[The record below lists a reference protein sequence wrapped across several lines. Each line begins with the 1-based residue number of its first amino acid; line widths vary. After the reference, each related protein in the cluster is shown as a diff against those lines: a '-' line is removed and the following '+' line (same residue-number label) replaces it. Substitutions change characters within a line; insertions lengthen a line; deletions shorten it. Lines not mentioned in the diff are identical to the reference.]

1 MDAIEMGEFKDYNVI
16 FGNNGCGKTSLTRAF
31 ELLISK
37 DKCIEK
43 YRTIST
49 AESPSIEFECK
60 DGSYKIEPNSNIGA
74 PSFKVEI
81 YNSGFLHNN
90 APFNSEFGLKKLDDG
105 IIILEGSVLGEETKE
120 INQLK
125 NCKEKV
131 EKRKKEIKDENS
143 TETLSAKQESEI
155 KKYDEEIEKIRK
167 KVTSKTIQII
177 LDEIKINNICEVSK
191 NKFKVQEDALTNLE
205 KDFDELDEAMKKFD
219 DLKEMELPKDYQ
231 TIKDKLESLFS
242 FDIDKEAGQVS
253 EEIKEHMSKVG
264 REFIEKGIEL
274 QKKMPDNACPFCTQ
288 EITNNII
295 QVYTSYFNK
304 RIEQFNQDSLE
315 VSGTLKKI
323 LEQWNI
329 KEILQ
334 SFERFEP
341 FMKKDFSTNKESLKN
356 ALEQIKVLLEKL
368 QKEVGKKEGAKNE
381 KEFQG
386 IDKKLL
392 ENYEKFQ
399 KCVDE
404 TGNILK
410 QKKEQKKKLDKLKT
424 ELKEARIKK
433 AKHDSYDWQKS
444 KEEAE
449 RKLSVLNC
457 RHERLNR
464 LLEKINKKLKGLYD
478 QKRPDIETI
487 NNYLKA
493 LNLPK
498 YSLDKDYRIVLNSD
512 ALENSEAKII
522 LSDGEK
528 TTLAFAYFLA
538 RLKLFYKKEDL
549 KNLVVVID
557 DPISSLDEQ
566 RIYNTTCLV
575 AKINQELARE
585 KLSNEENK
593 AQVFVLTHN
602 HTFMARLINMIGK
615 HARYLQLERHQGQ
628 LKIVCKDK
636 ANGYFDT
643 FYLLLFKEVY
653 EFAKRETVQDDFNE
667 AINYGNKIRILL
679 ESFLKINFI
688 DSFLGEDK
696 TFKEDNIKKLIET
709 ADNQVRLS
717 FSNLPFSENEHSIE
731 DKDALTKK
739 FLSIIKG
746 LHLESHGSV
755 MDFFSPYKISLE
767 DVQEFAKIAINAMKI
782 LNPYQTHSY
791 VESVDKKLKTRNNM
805 RIVFMGTPGFAEV
818 ILRALVGNKDIEVVG
833 LFTQMDKPFGRKK
846 ELKAPE
852 TKIYI
857 LENHL
862 NIPIF
867 QPQSLKEPEVQILKA
882 LKPDFIVVVAYGK
895 ILSKEVLSIAPCIN
909 VHASL
914 LPKYRGASPIHEM
927 ILNDDKIYGI
937 STMLMDTG
945 LDSGDILESASF
957 LREDYLDLETLRS
970 KLVHMG
976 ATLLLSTLKNFS
988 SITRKPQDH
997 AQASFC
1003 KKITKADGLVG
1014 FKDAKSLFLKS
1025 LAFKSWPEIFLENSL
1040 KLLGVE
1046 LVENEKS
1053 HKEGE
1058 ILEIDEKGV
1067 LVGCLKGSVRIA
1079 RLQAVGKK
1087 PLKAKDYLNGKRLK
1101 AGGILT

>member
-1 MDAIEMGEFKDYNVI
+1 MAINIKKIKSFKAFCGLDAIEMGEFKDYNVI

-37 DKCIEK
+37 DKHIEK

-60 DGSYKIEPNSNIGA
+60 DRSYKIEPNSNIGA

-81 YNSGFLHNN
+81 YNSDFLHNN

-105 IIILEGSVLGEETKE
+105 TIILEGSVLGEETKE

-131 EKRKKEIKDENS
+131 EKRKKKIKDENS
-143 TETLSAKQESEI
+143 AETLSAKQESEI
-155 KKYDEEIEKIRK
+155 KKYDKEIEKIRK
-167 KVTSKTIQII
+167 EMTSKTIQIT

-253 EEIKEHMSKVG
+253 EEIKEHISKVG

-341 FMKKDFSTNKESLKN
+341 FMKKDSSTNKESLKN

-368 QKEVGKKEGAKNE
+368 QKEVDKKWGVKNKE
-381 KEFQG
+381 KFSR
-386 IDKKLL
+386 DNKKLL

-404 TGNILK
+404 TRNILK
-410 QKKEQKKKLDKLKT
+410 QKKEQKEKLEKLKT

-512 ALENSEAKII
+512 ALEHSEAKII

-528 TTLAFAYFLA
+528 TTIAFAYFLA
-538 RLKLFYKKEDL
+538 RLKLFYKKENL
-549 KNLVVVID
+549 KKLVVVID

-585 KLSNEENK
+585 KLSNEKEK

-602 HTFMARLINMIGK
+602 HTFMARLINMVGK
-615 HARYLQLERHQGQ
+615 HARYFQLERHQGQ
-628 LKIVCKDK
+628 LKIVCKDEVK
-636 ANGYFDT
+636 GYFDT

-653 EFAKRETVQDDFNE
+653 AFAKKEKAQDDFNE
-667 AINYGNKIRILL
+667 AINYGNKVRILL

-696 TFKEDNIKKLIET
+696 TFKKEKIEKLIET
-709 ADNQVRLS
+709 ADGEVELN
-717 FSNLPFSENEHSIE
+717 FSKLPFSENEHSIE
-731 DKDALTKK
+731 DKDALTEK

-767 DVQEFAKIAINAMKI
+767 DVQRFAKIAINAMKI
-782 LNPYQTHSY
+782 LNPYQTQSY
-791 VESVDKKLKTRNNM
+791 MESVDKKTK
-805 RIVFMGTPGFAEV
+805 
-818 ILRALVGNKDIEVVG
+818 NKE
-833 LFTQMDKPFGRKK
+833 
-846 ELKAPE
+846 
-852 TKIYI
+852 
-857 LENHL
+857 
-862 NIPIF
+862 
-867 QPQSLKEPEVQILKA
+867 
-882 LKPDFIVVVAYGK
+882 
-895 ILSKEVLSIAPCIN
+895 
-909 VHASL
+909 
-914 LPKYRGASPIHEM
+914 
-927 ILNDDKIYGI
+927 
-937 STMLMDTG
+937 
-945 LDSGDILESASF
+945 
-957 LREDYLDLETLRS
+957 
-970 KLVHMG
+970 
-976 ATLLLSTLKNFS
+976 
-988 SITRKPQDH
+988 
-997 AQASFC
+997 
-1003 KKITKADGLVG
+1003 
-1014 FKDAKSLFLKS
+1014 
-1025 LAFKSWPEIFLENSL
+1025 
-1040 KLLGVE
+1040 
-1046 LVENEKS
+1046 
-1053 HKEGE
+1053 
-1058 ILEIDEKGV
+1058 
-1067 LVGCLKGSVRIA
+1067 
-1079 RLQAVGKK
+1079 
-1087 PLKAKDYLNGKRLK
+1087 
-1101 AGGILT
+1101 

>member
-1 MDAIEMGEFKDYNVI
+1 MAINIKKIKSFKAFCGLDAIEMDEFEHYNII

-37 DKCIEK
+37 NKHIEK

-60 DGSYKIEPNSNIGA
+60 DESYTIEPNSNINIGV

-81 YNSGFLHNN
+81 YNSDFLHNN
-90 APFNSEFGLKKLDDG
+90 APFNSEFGLKELDDG
-105 IIILEGSVLGEETKE
+105 VIILEGSVLGEETKE

-125 NCKEKV
+125 DFMGKV
-131 EKRKKEIKDENS
+131 EKEKKKIKDENS
-143 TETLSAKQESEI
+143 TETLIAKQESEI
-155 KKYDEEIEKIRK
+155 KKCDEEIEKIRK
-167 KVTSKTIQII
+167 KVTSRTIQIT
-177 LDEIKINNICEVSK
+177 LDEIKINNFCEVSK
-191 NKFKVQEDALTNLE
+191 NHFKYQEDALTNLE
-205 KDFDELDEAMKKFD
+205 KDFDELDEAMKEFD
-219 DLKEMELPKDYQ
+219 DLKEMKLPKDYQ

-253 EEIKEHMSKVG
+253 KEIKEHISKVG

-295 QVYTSYFNK
+295 QAYTSYFNK
-304 RIEQFNQDSLE
+304 SIEQFNQKSLKMSE
-315 VSGTLKKI
+315 TLKKI

-356 ALEQIKVLLEKL
+356 ALDQIKALLEKL

-381 KEFQG
+381 KEFQET
-386 IDKKLL
+386 DKKLS

-404 TGNILK
+404 TRNILK
-410 QKKEQKKKLDKLKT
+410 QKKEQKERLEKLKT

-444 KEEAE
+444 KEEVE

-575 AKINQELARE
+575 AKINQELVGEALKE
-585 KLSNEENK
+585 NEDK

-602 HTFMARLINMIGK
+602 HTFMARLINMVGK
-615 HARYLQLERHQGQ
+615 HACYFQLERHQGQ

-636 ANGYFDT
+636 VKGYFDT

-653 EFAKRETVQDDFNE
+653 VFAKKEKVQDDFNE
-667 AINYGNKIRILL
+667 AINYGNKVRILL

-696 TFKEDNIKKLIET
+696 TFKKEKIEKLIET
-709 ADNQVRLS
+709 ADGEVELN
-717 FSNLPFSENEHSIE
+717 FSKLPFSENEYSIE
-731 DKDALTKK
+731 DKDALTEK

-746 LHLESHGSV
+746 LHLESHGSI
-755 MDFFSPYKISLE
+755 MDFFSPYKISLK
-767 DVQEFAKIAINAMKI
+767 DVQRFARIAINAMKI
-782 LNPYQTHSY
+782 LNPYQTQSY
-791 VESVDKKLKTRNNM
+791 MGSVDK
-805 RIVFMGTPGFAEV
+805 
-818 ILRALVGNKDIEVVG
+818 NKE
-833 LFTQMDKPFGRKK
+833 
-846 ELKAPE
+846 
-852 TKIYI
+852 
-857 LENHL
+857 
-862 NIPIF
+862 
-867 QPQSLKEPEVQILKA
+867 
-882 LKPDFIVVVAYGK
+882 
-895 ILSKEVLSIAPCIN
+895 
-909 VHASL
+909 
-914 LPKYRGASPIHEM
+914 
-927 ILNDDKIYGI
+927 
-937 STMLMDTG
+937 
-945 LDSGDILESASF
+945 
-957 LREDYLDLETLRS
+957 
-970 KLVHMG
+970 
-976 ATLLLSTLKNFS
+976 
-988 SITRKPQDH
+988 
-997 AQASFC
+997 
-1003 KKITKADGLVG
+1003 
-1014 FKDAKSLFLKS
+1014 
-1025 LAFKSWPEIFLENSL
+1025 
-1040 KLLGVE
+1040 
-1046 LVENEKS
+1046 
-1053 HKEGE
+1053 
-1058 ILEIDEKGV
+1058 
-1067 LVGCLKGSVRIA
+1067 
-1079 RLQAVGKK
+1079 
-1087 PLKAKDYLNGKRLK
+1087 
-1101 AGGILT
+1101 

>member
-1 MDAIEMGEFKDYNVI
+1 MAINIKKIKSFKAFCGLDAIEMGEFKDYNVI

-81 YNSGFLHNN
+81 YNSDFLHNN

-131 EKRKKEIKDENS
+131 EKRKKKIKNENS
-143 TETLSAKQESEI
+143 AETLSAKQESEI
-155 KKYDEEIEKIRK
+155 KKYDKEIEKIRK
-167 KVTSKTIQII
+167 EMTSKTIQIT

-253 EEIKEHMSKVG
+253 EEIKEHMSKVE

-315 VSGTLKKI
+315 VSGILKKI

-341 FMKKDFSTNKESLKN
+341 FMKKDSSTNKESLKN

-368 QKEVGKKEGAKNE
+368 QKEVDKKWGVKNKE
-381 KEFQG
+381 KFQET
-386 IDKKLL
+386 DKKLL

-404 TGNILK
+404 TRNILK
-410 QKKEQKKKLDKLKT
+410 QKKEQKEKLEKLKT

-444 KEEAE
+444 KEEAK
-449 RKLSVLNC
+449 RKLSILN
-457 RHERLNR
+457 RGHKRLNR
-464 LLEKINKKLKGLYD
+464 LLEKIDKKLKELYD

-549 KNLVVVID
+549 KKLVVVID

-585 KLSNEENK
+585 KLSNNEDK

-602 HTFMARLINMIGK
+602 HTFIARLINMVGK
-615 HARYLQLERHQGQ
+615 HARYFQLERHQGQ
-628 LKIVCKDK
+628 LKIVCKDEVK
-636 ANGYFDT
+636 GYFDT

-653 EFAKRETVQDDFNE
+653 AFAKKEKVQDDFNE
-667 AINYGNKIRILL
+667 AINYGNKVRILL

-688 DSFLGEDK
+688 NSFLGEDK

-709 ADNQVRLS
+709 VDNQVRLS
-717 FSNLPFSENEHSIE
+717 FSNLPFSENEHSIIE

-767 DVQEFAKIAINAMKI
+767 DVQRFAKIAINAMKI
-782 LNPYQTHSY
+782 LNPYQTQSY
-791 VESVDKKLKTRNNM
+791 MESVDKKTK
-805 RIVFMGTPGFAEV
+805 
-818 ILRALVGNKDIEVVG
+818 NKE
-833 LFTQMDKPFGRKK
+833 
-846 ELKAPE
+846 
-852 TKIYI
+852 
-857 LENHL
+857 
-862 NIPIF
+862 
-867 QPQSLKEPEVQILKA
+867 
-882 LKPDFIVVVAYGK
+882 
-895 ILSKEVLSIAPCIN
+895 
-909 VHASL
+909 
-914 LPKYRGASPIHEM
+914 
-927 ILNDDKIYGI
+927 
-937 STMLMDTG
+937 
-945 LDSGDILESASF
+945 
-957 LREDYLDLETLRS
+957 
-970 KLVHMG
+970 
-976 ATLLLSTLKNFS
+976 
-988 SITRKPQDH
+988 
-997 AQASFC
+997 
-1003 KKITKADGLVG
+1003 
-1014 FKDAKSLFLKS
+1014 
-1025 LAFKSWPEIFLENSL
+1025 
-1040 KLLGVE
+1040 
-1046 LVENEKS
+1046 
-1053 HKEGE
+1053 
-1058 ILEIDEKGV
+1058 
-1067 LVGCLKGSVRIA
+1067 
-1079 RLQAVGKK
+1079 
-1087 PLKAKDYLNGKRLK
+1087 
-1101 AGGILT
+1101 

>member
-1 MDAIEMGEFKDYNVI
+1 MAINIKKIKSFKAFCGLDAIEMGEFKDYNVI

-31 ELLISK
+31 ELLIPK
-37 DKCIEK
+37 NKHIEK

-49 AESPSIEFECK
+49 AESPSIEFKCK

-81 YNSGFLHNN
+81 YNSDFLHNN

-143 TETLSAKQESEI
+143 AETLSAKQESAI
-155 KKYDEEIEKIRK
+155 KKYDKEIEKIRK
-167 KVTSKTIQII
+167 EMTSKTIQIT

-334 SFERFEP
+334 SFERFES
-341 FMKKDFSTNKESLKN
+341 FMKKDSSTNKESLKN

-381 KEFQG
+381 KEFQKT
-386 IDKKLL
+386 DKKLL

-404 TGNILK
+404 TRNILK
-410 QKKEQKKKLDKLKT
+410 QKKEQKEKLEKLKT

-444 KEEAE
+444 KEEAK

-457 RHERLNR
+457 RHERLKH
-464 LLEKINKKLKGLYD
+464 LLEKIDKKLKGLYD

-512 ALENSEAKII
+512 ALENSEDKII

-538 RLKLFYKKEDL
+538 RLKLFYKKKDL

-585 KLSNEENK
+585 KLSNEKEK

-615 HARYLQLERHQGQ
+615 HARYFQLERYQGQ
-628 LKIVCKDK
+628 LKIVCKDEVI
-636 ANGYFDT
+636 GYFDT

-653 EFAKRETVQDDFNE
+653 AFAKRETVQDDFNE
-667 AINYGNKIRILL
+667 AINYGNKVRILL

-696 TFKEDNIKKLIET
+696 TFKKDKIKKLIET
-709 ADNQVRLS
+709 ADGEVELD
-717 FSNLPFSENEHSIE
+717 FSKLPFSENALSIE
-731 DKDALTKK
+731 DKDALTEK

-746 LHLESHGSV
+746 LYLDSHGSV
-755 MDFFSPYKISLE
+755 MDFFSPYKISLK
-767 DVQEFAKIAINAMKI
+767 DVQRFARIAINAMKI

-791 VESVDKKLKTRNNM
+791 M
-805 RIVFMGTPGFAEV
+805 
-818 ILRALVGNKDIEVVG
+818 EVVG
-833 LFTQMDKPFGRKK
+833 
-846 ELKAPE
+846 
-852 TKIYI
+852 
-857 LENHL
+857 
-862 NIPIF
+862 
-867 QPQSLKEPEVQILKA
+867 
-882 LKPDFIVVVAYGK
+882 
-895 ILSKEVLSIAPCIN
+895 
-909 VHASL
+909 
-914 LPKYRGASPIHEM
+914 
-927 ILNDDKIYGI
+927 
-937 STMLMDTG
+937 
-945 LDSGDILESASF
+945 
-957 LREDYLDLETLRS
+957 
-970 KLVHMG
+970 
-976 ATLLLSTLKNFS
+976 
-988 SITRKPQDH
+988 
-997 AQASFC
+997 
-1003 KKITKADGLVG
+1003 
-1014 FKDAKSLFLKS
+1014 
-1025 LAFKSWPEIFLENSL
+1025 
-1040 KLLGVE
+1040 
-1046 LVENEKS
+1046 
-1053 HKEGE
+1053 
-1058 ILEIDEKGV
+1058 
-1067 LVGCLKGSVRIA
+1067 
-1079 RLQAVGKK
+1079 
-1087 PLKAKDYLNGKRLK
+1087 
-1101 AGGILT
+1101 

>member
-1 MDAIEMGEFKDYNVI
+1 MAINIKKIKSFKAFCGLDAIEMGEFKNYNVI

-37 DKCIEK
+37 NKHIEK

-60 DGSYKIEPNSNIGA
+60 DGSYTIEPNSNIGV

-81 YNSGFLHNN
+81 YNSDFLHNN

-131 EKRKKEIKDENS
+131 EKRKKKIKDENS
-143 TETLSAKQESEI
+143 AETLSAKQESAI

-167 KVTSKTIQII
+167 EMTSKTIQIT

-341 FMKKDFSTNKESLKN
+341 FMKKDSSTNKESLKN
-356 ALEQIKVLLEKL
+356 ALEQIKVLLEEL
-368 QKEVGKKEGAKNE
+368 QKEVDKKWGVKNKE
-381 KEFQG
+381 EFQKT
-386 IDKKLL
+386 DKKLS

-404 TGNILK
+404 TRNILK
-410 QKKEQKKKLDKLKT
+410 QKKEQKEKLEKLKT

-457 RHERLNR
+457 RHERLKR
-464 LLEKINKKLKGLYD
+464 LLEKIDKKLKELYD

-498 YSLDKDYRIVLNSD
+498 YSLDKDYRVVLNSD

-575 AKINQELARE
+575 AKINQELVGEALKE
-585 KLSNEENK
+585 NEDK

-602 HTFMARLINMIGK
+602 HTFMARLINMVGK
-615 HARYLQLERHQGQ
+615 QHARYFQLERHQGQ

-636 ANGYFDT
+636 VNGYFDT

-653 EFAKRETVQDDFNE
+653 AFAKKEKVQDDFNE
-667 AINYGNKIRILL
+667 AINYGNKVRVLL
-679 ESFLKINFI
+679 EGFLKINFI
-688 DSFLGEDK
+688 NSFLGANSVFDEDK
-696 TFKEDNIKKLIET
+696 IKKLIET

-717 FSNLPFSENEHSIE
+717 FSNLPFKNRHSIE
-731 DKDALTKK
+731 DKDALTEK

-755 MDFFSPYKISLE
+755 ADVFNPYKISLK
-767 DVQEFAKIAINAMKI
+767 DVQRFARIAINAMKI

-791 VESVDKKLKTRNNM
+791 M
-805 RIVFMGTPGFAEV
+805 
-818 ILRALVGNKDIEVVG
+818 EVV
-833 LFTQMDKPFGRKK
+833 D
-846 ELKAPE
+846 
-852 TKIYI
+852 
-857 LENHL
+857 
-862 NIPIF
+862 
-867 QPQSLKEPEVQILKA
+867 
-882 LKPDFIVVVAYGK
+882 
-895 ILSKEVLSIAPCIN
+895 
-909 VHASL
+909 
-914 LPKYRGASPIHEM
+914 
-927 ILNDDKIYGI
+927 
-937 STMLMDTG
+937 
-945 LDSGDILESASF
+945 
-957 LREDYLDLETLRS
+957 
-970 KLVHMG
+970 
-976 ATLLLSTLKNFS
+976 
-988 SITRKPQDH
+988 
-997 AQASFC
+997 
-1003 KKITKADGLVG
+1003 
-1014 FKDAKSLFLKS
+1014 
-1025 LAFKSWPEIFLENSL
+1025 
-1040 KLLGVE
+1040 
-1046 LVENEKS
+1046 
-1053 HKEGE
+1053 
-1058 ILEIDEKGV
+1058 
-1067 LVGCLKGSVRIA
+1067 
-1079 RLQAVGKK
+1079 
-1087 PLKAKDYLNGKRLK
+1087 
-1101 AGGILT
+1101 

>member
-1 MDAIEMGEFKDYNVI
+1 MAINIKKIKSFKAFCGLDAIEMSEFKDYNVI

-31 ELLISK
+31 ELLIPK
-37 DKCIEK
+37 NKYIEK

-60 DGSYKIEPNSNIGA
+60 DESYKIEPNSNVKE

-81 YNSGFLHNN
+81 YNSDFLHNN

-105 IIILEGSVLGEETKE
+105 VIILESSVLGEETKE

-125 NCKEKV
+125 NCREKV
-131 EKRKKEIKDENS
+131 EKRQEKIKDENS
-143 TETLSAKQESEI
+143 TETLSAKQESAI
-155 KKYDEEIEKIRK
+155 KKCDEEIEKIRK
-167 KVTSKTIQII
+167 EVTSKTIQIT

-191 NKFKVQEDALTNLE
+191 DKFKVQEDALTNLK
-205 KDFDELDEAMKKFD
+205 KDFDELNEAMKEFD

-242 FDIDKEAGQVS
+242 FDIDKEVGQVS
-253 EEIKEHMSKVG
+253 EEIKEHISKVG

-274 QKKMPDNACPFCTQ
+274 QKEMPDNACPFCTQ

-295 QVYTSYFNK
+295 QAYTSYFNK

-341 FMKKDFSTNKESLKN
+341 FMKKDSSTNKESLEN
-356 ALEQIKVLLEKL
+356 ALDQIKVLLEKL
-368 QKEVGKKEGAKNE
+368 QKEVDKKEGVKNKE
-381 KEFQG
+381 KFQET
-386 IDKKLL
+386 DKKLS
-392 ENYEKFQ
+392 ENYKKLQ
-399 KCVDE
+399 KCVNE
-404 TGNILK
+404 TRNILN
-410 QKKEQKKKLDKLKT
+410 QKKEQKKKLEKLKT

-433 AKHDSYDWQKS
+433 VKHDSYDSQKS
-444 KEEAE
+444 KEEAK
-449 RKLSVLNC
+449 RKLSILN
-457 RHERLNR
+457 RGHERLKC
-464 LLEKINKKLKGLYD
+464 LLEKIDNKLKELND

-585 KLSNEENK
+585 KLSNEK
-593 AQVFVLTHN
+593 DRAQVFVLTHN
-602 HTFMARLINMIGK
+602 HTFMAHLINMVGVGK
-615 HARYLQLERHQGQ
+615 HARYFQLERHQGQ

-636 ANGYFDT
+636 VKGYFDT

-653 EFAKRETVQDDFNE
+653 AFAKKETVQDDFNE

-696 TFKEDNIKKLIET
+696 TFKEDKIKKLIEET
-709 ADNQVRLS
+709 DNQVRLS
-717 FSNLPFSENEHSIE
+717 FSNLPFSENGHSIE
-731 DKDALTKK
+731 DKDALTEK

-746 LHLESHGSV
+746 LHLDSHGSV
-755 MDFFSPYKISLE
+755 MDFLALIKFHLKMSKNSPE
-767 DVQEFAKIAINAMKI
+767 
-782 LNPYQTHSY
+782 
-791 VESVDKKLKTRNNM
+791 
-805 RIVFMGTPGFAEV
+805 
-818 ILRALVGNKDIEVVG
+818 
-833 LFTQMDKPFGRKK
+833 
-846 ELKAPE
+846 
-852 TKIYI
+852 
-857 LENHL
+857 
-862 NIPIF
+862 
-867 QPQSLKEPEVQILKA
+867 
-882 LKPDFIVVVAYGK
+882 
-895 ILSKEVLSIAPCIN
+895 
-909 VHASL
+909 
-914 LPKYRGASPIHEM
+914 
-927 ILNDDKIYGI
+927 
-937 STMLMDTG
+937 
-945 LDSGDILESASF
+945 
-957 LREDYLDLETLRS
+957 
-970 KLVHMG
+970 
-976 ATLLLSTLKNFS
+976 
-988 SITRKPQDH
+988 
-997 AQASFC
+997 
-1003 KKITKADGLVG
+1003 
-1014 FKDAKSLFLKS
+1014 
-1025 LAFKSWPEIFLENSL
+1025 
-1040 KLLGVE
+1040 
-1046 LVENEKS
+1046 
-1053 HKEGE
+1053 
-1058 ILEIDEKGV
+1058 
-1067 LVGCLKGSVRIA
+1067 
-1079 RLQAVGKK
+1079 
-1087 PLKAKDYLNGKRLK
+1087 
-1101 AGGILT
+1101 

>member
-16 FGNNGCGKTSLTRAF
+16 FGNNGCGKTSLTRVF

-37 DKCIEK
+37 NKCIEK

-81 YNSGFLHNN
+81 YNSDFLHNN

-105 IIILEGSVLGEETKE
+105 IIILESSVLGEETKE

-131 EKRKKEIKDENS
+131 EKRQKKIKDENS

-167 KVTSKTIQII
+167 KVTSKTIQIT

-304 RIEQFNQDSLE
+304 SIEQFNQDSLE

-356 ALEQIKVLLEKL
+356 ALDQIKALLEKL

-381 KEFQG
+381 KEFQET
-386 IDKKLL
+386 DKKLS

-404 TGNILK
+404 TRNILK
-410 QKKEQKKKLDKLKT
+410 QKKEQKERLEKLKT

-444 KEEAE
+444 KEEVE

-575 AKINQELARE
+575 AKINQELVGEALKE
-585 KLSNEENK
+585 NEDK

-602 HTFMARLINMIGK
+602 HTFMARLINMVGK
-615 HARYLQLERHQGQ
+615 HACYFQLERHQGQ

-636 ANGYFDT
+636 VKGYFDT

-653 EFAKRETVQDDFNE
+653 VFAKKEKVQDDFNE
-667 AINYGNKIRILL
+667 AINYGNKVRVLL
-679 ESFLKINFI
+679 EGFLKINFI
-688 DSFLGEDK
+688 NSFLGANSVFDEDK
-696 TFKEDNIKKLIET
+696 IKKLIET

-717 FSNLPFSENEHSIE
+717 FSNLPFSNEHSIK
-731 DKDALTKK
+731 DKDALTEK

-755 MDFFSPYKISLE
+755 ADVFNPYKISLK
-767 DVQEFAKIAINAMKI
+767 DVQKFARIAINAMKI

-791 VESVDKKLKTRNNM
+791 M
-805 RIVFMGTPGFAEV
+805 
-818 ILRALVGNKDIEVVG
+818 EVV
-833 LFTQMDKPFGRKK
+833 D
-846 ELKAPE
+846 
-852 TKIYI
+852 
-857 LENHL
+857 
-862 NIPIF
+862 
-867 QPQSLKEPEVQILKA
+867 
-882 LKPDFIVVVAYGK
+882 
-895 ILSKEVLSIAPCIN
+895 
-909 VHASL
+909 
-914 LPKYRGASPIHEM
+914 
-927 ILNDDKIYGI
+927 
-937 STMLMDTG
+937 
-945 LDSGDILESASF
+945 
-957 LREDYLDLETLRS
+957 
-970 KLVHMG
+970 
-976 ATLLLSTLKNFS
+976 
-988 SITRKPQDH
+988 
-997 AQASFC
+997 
-1003 KKITKADGLVG
+1003 
-1014 FKDAKSLFLKS
+1014 
-1025 LAFKSWPEIFLENSL
+1025 
-1040 KLLGVE
+1040 
-1046 LVENEKS
+1046 
-1053 HKEGE
+1053 
-1058 ILEIDEKGV
+1058 
-1067 LVGCLKGSVRIA
+1067 
-1079 RLQAVGKK
+1079 
-1087 PLKAKDYLNGKRLK
+1087 
-1101 AGGILT
+1101 

>member
-37 DKCIEK
+37 NKHIEK

-49 AESPSIEFECK
+49 AESPSIEFECE
-60 DGSYKIEPNSNIGA
+60 DGSYKIEPNSNIGV
-74 PSFKVEI
+74 PPFKVEI
-81 YNSGFLHNN
+81 YNSDFLHNN

-125 NCKEKV
+125 NCREKV
-131 EKRKKEIKDENS
+131 EKRQKKIKDEND
-143 TETLSAKQESEI
+143 TETLSAEQESEI

-167 KVTSKTIQII
+167 KVTSKTIQIT
-177 LDEIKINNICEVSK
+177 LDEIKINNICKVLKDEL
-191 NKFKVQEDALTNLE
+191 KVQEDILTNLE
-205 KDFDELDEAMKKFD
+205 KDFDELNEAIKKFD
-219 DLKEMELPKDYQ
+219 DLKKMELPKDYQ

-253 EEIKEHMSKVG
+253 EEIKEHISKVG

-274 QKKMPDNACPFCTQ
+274 QKEMPDNACPFCTQ
-288 EITNNII
+288 KITNNII

-304 RIEQFNQDSLE
+304 SIEQFKQDSSK

-368 QKEVGKKEGAKNE
+368 QKEVDKKGGVKNE
-381 KEFQG
+381 KEFQE
-386 IDKKLL
+386 IDKELS
-392 ENYEKFQ
+392 ENYEKLQ
-399 KCVDE
+399 KCINE
-404 TGNILK
+404 TRNILN
-410 QKKEQKKKLDKLKT
+410 QKKEQKEKLEKLKID
-424 ELKEARIKK
+424 LKEARIKK

-444 KEEAE
+444 KREAE

-464 LLEKINKKLKGLYD
+464 LLEKIDKKLKELYD

-549 KNLVVVID
+549 KNLIVVID

-585 KLSNEENK
+585 KLSNEKDK

-602 HTFMARLINMIGK
+602 HTFMARLINVVGK
-615 HARYLQLERHQGQ
+615 HACYFQLERHQGQ
-628 LKIVCKDK
+628 LKIVCKDRV
-636 ANGYFDT
+636 NGYFDT

-653 EFAKRETVQDDFNE
+653 AFVKKEKVQDDFNE

-688 DSFLGEDK
+688 DSFLGEKSAFGEDK
-696 TFKEDNIKKLIET
+696 IKKLIET
-709 ADNQVRLS
+709 ADGEVKLN
-717 FSNLPFSENEHSIE
+717 FSKLPFSENEHSIIE
-731 DKDALTKK
+731 DKDVLTKK

-746 LHLESHGSV
+746 LHLDSHGSV

-767 DVQEFAKIAINAMKI
+767 NVQEFAKIAINAMKI
-782 LNPYQTHSY
+782 LNPYQTQSY
-791 VESVDKKLKTRNNM
+791 MGSVDKKTK
-805 RIVFMGTPGFAEV
+805 
-818 ILRALVGNKDIEVVG
+818 NKE
-833 LFTQMDKPFGRKK
+833 
-846 ELKAPE
+846 
-852 TKIYI
+852 
-857 LENHL
+857 
-862 NIPIF
+862 
-867 QPQSLKEPEVQILKA
+867 
-882 LKPDFIVVVAYGK
+882 
-895 ILSKEVLSIAPCIN
+895 
-909 VHASL
+909 
-914 LPKYRGASPIHEM
+914 
-927 ILNDDKIYGI
+927 
-937 STMLMDTG
+937 
-945 LDSGDILESASF
+945 
-957 LREDYLDLETLRS
+957 
-970 KLVHMG
+970 
-976 ATLLLSTLKNFS
+976 
-988 SITRKPQDH
+988 
-997 AQASFC
+997 
-1003 KKITKADGLVG
+1003 
-1014 FKDAKSLFLKS
+1014 
-1025 LAFKSWPEIFLENSL
+1025 
-1040 KLLGVE
+1040 
-1046 LVENEKS
+1046 
-1053 HKEGE
+1053 
-1058 ILEIDEKGV
+1058 
-1067 LVGCLKGSVRIA
+1067 
-1079 RLQAVGKK
+1079 
-1087 PLKAKDYLNGKRLK
+1087 
-1101 AGGILT
+1101 

>member
-1 MDAIEMGEFKDYNVI
+1 MAINIKKIKSFKAFCGLDAIEMGEFKDYNVI
-16 FGNNGCGKTSLTRAF
+16 FGSNGCGKTSLTRAF

-37 DKCIEK
+37 NKHIEK

-60 DGSYKIEPNSNIGA
+60 DGSYKIEPNNNIGV

-81 YNSGFLHNN
+81 YNSDFLHNN
-90 APFNSEFGLKKLDDG
+90 APFNSEFGFKKLDDG
-105 IIILEGSVLGEETKE
+105 VIILEGSVLGEETKE

-125 NCKEKV
+125 NCREKV
-131 EKRKKEIKDENS
+131 EKRQKKIKDEND
-143 TETLSAKQESEI
+143 TETLSAEQESKI
-155 KKYDEEIEKIRK
+155 KEYDEEIEKIRK
-167 KVTSKTIQII
+167 EVTSKIKIT
-177 LDEIKINNICEVSK
+177 LDDIKINNICEVSK
-191 NKFKVQEDALTNLE
+191 DDFKVQEDALTNLE
-205 KDFDELDEAMKKFD
+205 KDFDELDKAMKKFD

-253 EEIKEHMSKVG
+253 EEIKEHISKVG

-274 QKKMPDNACPFCTQ
+274 QKEMPNNKCPFCTQ

-295 QVYTSYFNK
+295 QDYTNYFNK
-304 RIEQFNQDSLE
+304 SIEQFKQDSLE

-368 QKEVGKKEGAKNE
+368 QKEVGKKGGVKNE

-386 IDKKLL
+386 IDKKLS
-392 ENYEKFQ
+392 ENYEKLQ
-399 KCVDE
+399 KCVNE
-404 TGNILK
+404 TRNILN
-410 QKKEQKKKLDKLKT
+410 QKKEQKEKLEKLKT
-424 ELKEARIKK
+424 DLKEARIKK

-457 RHERLNR
+457 RHERLNC
-464 LLEKINKKLKGLYD
+464 LLEKIDKKLKGLYD

-628 LKIVCKDK
+628 LKIICKDK

-653 EFAKRETVQDDFNE
+653 AFAKKEKVQDNFNE

-688 DSFLGEDK
+688 DSFLGGNNVFEKDK
-696 TFKEDNIKKLIET
+696 IKKLIET
-709 ADNQVRLS
+709 ANREVALN
-717 FSNLPFSENEHSIE
+717 FSKLPFN
-731 DKDALTKK
+731 KDNNCNIKNKDMLLKEI
-739 FLSIIKG
+739 LRIVKG
-746 LHLESHGSV
+746 LHLDSHGSV
-755 MDFFSPYKISLE
+755 MDFFSPYKISLK

-791 VESVDKKLKTRNNM
+791 MGSVD
-805 RIVFMGTPGFAEV
+805 
-818 ILRALVGNKDIEVVG
+818 
-833 LFTQMDKPFGRKK
+833 
-846 ELKAPE
+846 
-852 TKIYI
+852 
-857 LENHL
+857 
-862 NIPIF
+862 
-867 QPQSLKEPEVQILKA
+867 
-882 LKPDFIVVVAYGK
+882 
-895 ILSKEVLSIAPCIN
+895 
-909 VHASL
+909 
-914 LPKYRGASPIHEM
+914 
-927 ILNDDKIYGI
+927 
-937 STMLMDTG
+937 
-945 LDSGDILESASF
+945 
-957 LREDYLDLETLRS
+957 
-970 KLVHMG
+970 
-976 ATLLLSTLKNFS
+976 
-988 SITRKPQDH
+988 
-997 AQASFC
+997 
-1003 KKITKADGLVG
+1003 
-1014 FKDAKSLFLKS
+1014 
-1025 LAFKSWPEIFLENSL
+1025 
-1040 KLLGVE
+1040 
-1046 LVENEKS
+1046 
-1053 HKEGE
+1053 
-1058 ILEIDEKGV
+1058 
-1067 LVGCLKGSVRIA
+1067 
-1079 RLQAVGKK
+1079 
-1087 PLKAKDYLNGKRLK
+1087 
-1101 AGGILT
+1101 

>member
-37 DKCIEK
+37 NKCIEK

-81 YNSGFLHNN
+81 YNSDFLHNN

-105 IIILEGSVLGEETKE
+105 IIILESSVLGEETKE

-131 EKRKKEIKDENS
+131 EKRQKKIKDENS

-167 KVTSKTIQII
+167 KVTSKTIQIT

-304 RIEQFNQDSLE
+304 SIEQFNQDSLE

-341 FMKKDFSTNKESLKN
+341 FMKKDSSTNKESLKN

-368 QKEVGKKEGAKNE
+368 QKEVDKKWGVKNKE
-381 KEFQG
+381 KFQET
-386 IDKKLL
+386 DKKLL

-404 TGNILK
+404 TRNILK
-410 QKKEQKKKLDKLKT
+410 QKKGQKEKLEKLKT

-478 QKRPDIETI
+478 QKRPDIKTI

-538 RLKLFYKKEDL
+538 CLKLFYKKEDL

-653 EFAKRETVQDDFNE
+653 EFAKRETLQDDFNE
-667 AINYGNKIRILL
+667 AINYGNKVRILL

-696 TFKEDNIKKLIET
+696 TFKKEKIEKLIET
-709 ADNQVRLS
+709 ADGEVELN
-717 FSNLPFSENEHSIE
+717 FSKLPFSENEHSIE
-731 DKDALTKK
+731 DKDALTEK

-746 LHLESHGSV
+746 LHLESHGSI
-755 MDFFSPYKISLE
+755 MDFFSPYKISLK
-767 DVQEFAKIAINAMKI
+767 DVQRFARIAINAMKI

-791 VESVDKKLKTRNNM
+791 M
-805 RIVFMGTPGFAEV
+805 
-818 ILRALVGNKDIEVVG
+818 EVV
-833 LFTQMDKPFGRKK
+833 D
-846 ELKAPE
+846 
-852 TKIYI
+852 
-857 LENHL
+857 
-862 NIPIF
+862 
-867 QPQSLKEPEVQILKA
+867 
-882 LKPDFIVVVAYGK
+882 
-895 ILSKEVLSIAPCIN
+895 
-909 VHASL
+909 
-914 LPKYRGASPIHEM
+914 
-927 ILNDDKIYGI
+927 
-937 STMLMDTG
+937 
-945 LDSGDILESASF
+945 
-957 LREDYLDLETLRS
+957 
-970 KLVHMG
+970 
-976 ATLLLSTLKNFS
+976 
-988 SITRKPQDH
+988 
-997 AQASFC
+997 
-1003 KKITKADGLVG
+1003 
-1014 FKDAKSLFLKS
+1014 
-1025 LAFKSWPEIFLENSL
+1025 
-1040 KLLGVE
+1040 
-1046 LVENEKS
+1046 
-1053 HKEGE
+1053 
-1058 ILEIDEKGV
+1058 
-1067 LVGCLKGSVRIA
+1067 
-1079 RLQAVGKK
+1079 
-1087 PLKAKDYLNGKRLK
+1087 
-1101 AGGILT
+1101 

>member
-1 MDAIEMGEFKDYNVI
+1 MAINIKKIKSFKAFCGLDAIEMGEFKDYNVI
-16 FGNNGCGKTSLTRAF
+16 FGSNGCGKTSLTRAF

-37 DKCIEK
+37 NKHIEK

-60 DGSYKIEPNSNIGA
+60 DGSYKIEPNNNIGV

-81 YNSGFLHNN
+81 YNSDFLHNN
-90 APFNSEFGLKKLDDG
+90 APFNSEFGFKKLDDG
-105 IIILEGSVLGEETKE
+105 VIILEGSVLGEETKE

-125 NCKEKV
+125 NCREKV
-131 EKRKKEIKDENS
+131 EKRQKKIKDENN
-143 TETLSAKQESEI
+143 TETLSAEQESKI
-155 KKYDEEIEKIRK
+155 KEYDEEIEKIRK
-167 KVTSKTIQII
+167 EVTSKIKIT
-177 LDEIKINNICEVSK
+177 LDDIKINNICEVSK
-191 NKFKVQEDALTNLE
+191 DDFKVQEDALTNLE
-205 KDFDELDEAMKKFD
+205 KDFDELDKAMKKFD

-253 EEIKEHMSKVG
+253 EEIKEHISKVG

-274 QKKMPDNACPFCTQ
+274 QKEMPNNKCPFCAQ

-295 QVYTSYFNK
+295 QDYTNYFNK
-304 RIEQFNQDSLE
+304 SIEQFKQDSLE

-368 QKEVGKKEGAKNE
+368 QKEVGKKGGVKNE
-381 KEFQG
+381 KEFQE
-386 IDKKLL
+386 IDKKLS
-392 ENYEKFQ
+392 ENYEKLQ
-399 KCVDE
+399 KCVNE
-404 TGNILK
+404 TRNILN
-410 QKKEQKKKLDKLKT
+410 QKKEQKEKLEKLKT

-433 AKHDSYDWQKS
+433 AKHDSYDSQKS
-444 KEEAE
+444 KREAE
-449 RKLSVLNC
+449 RKLSVLE
-457 RHERLNR
+457 RGHKRLNR
-464 LLEKINKKLKGLYD
+464 LLEKIDKKLKELYD

-498 YSLDKDYRIVLNSD
+498 YSLDKNYRIVLNSD

-538 RLKLFYKKEDL
+538 RLKLFYKKENL

-585 KLSNEENK
+585 KLSNNEEK

-602 HTFMARLINMIGK
+602 HTFMARLINMVGK
-615 HARYLQLERHQGQ
+615 HARYFQLERHQGQ

-636 ANGYFDT
+636 VKGYFDT

-653 EFAKRETVQDDFNE
+653 AFAKKEKVQDDFNE

-688 DSFLGEDK
+688 DSFLGEKSAFGGDK
-696 TFKEDNIKKLIET
+696 IKKLIET
-709 ADNQVRLS
+709 ADGEVKLN
-717 FSNLPFSENEHSIE
+717 FSKLPFSENEHSIIE
-731 DKDALTKK
+731 DKDVLTKK

-746 LHLESHGSV
+746 LHLDSHGSV

-767 DVQEFAKIAINAMKI
+767 NVQEFAKIAINAMKI
-782 LNPYQTHSY
+782 LNPYQTQSY
-791 VESVDKKLKTRNNM
+791 IIM
-805 RIVFMGTPGFAEV
+805 
-818 ILRALVGNKDIEVVG
+818 
-833 LFTQMDKPFGRKK
+833 
-846 ELKAPE
+846 
-852 TKIYI
+852 
-857 LENHL
+857 
-862 NIPIF
+862 
-867 QPQSLKEPEVQILKA
+867 
-882 LKPDFIVVVAYGK
+882 
-895 ILSKEVLSIAPCIN
+895 
-909 VHASL
+909 
-914 LPKYRGASPIHEM
+914 
-927 ILNDDKIYGI
+927 
-937 STMLMDTG
+937 
-945 LDSGDILESASF
+945 
-957 LREDYLDLETLRS
+957 
-970 KLVHMG
+970 
-976 ATLLLSTLKNFS
+976 
-988 SITRKPQDH
+988 
-997 AQASFC
+997 
-1003 KKITKADGLVG
+1003 
-1014 FKDAKSLFLKS
+1014 
-1025 LAFKSWPEIFLENSL
+1025 
-1040 KLLGVE
+1040 
-1046 LVENEKS
+1046 
-1053 HKEGE
+1053 
-1058 ILEIDEKGV
+1058 
-1067 LVGCLKGSVRIA
+1067 GSV
-1079 RLQAVGKK
+1079 GEKTK
-1087 PLKAKDYLNGKRLK
+1087 NKE
-1101 AGGILT
+1101 

>member
-1 MDAIEMGEFKDYNVI
+1 MAINIKKIKSFKAFCGLDAIEMGEFKDYNVI

-81 YNSGFLHNN
+81 YNSDFLHNN

-131 EKRKKEIKDENS
+131 EKRKKKIKDENS
-143 TETLSAKQESEI
+143 AETLSAKYESEI
-155 KKYDEEIEKIRK
+155 KKYDKEIEKIRK
-167 KVTSKTIQII
+167 EMTSKTIQIT

-341 FMKKDFSTNKESLKN
+341 FMKKDSSTNKESLKN

-368 QKEVGKKEGAKNE
+368 QKEVDKKWGVKNKE
-381 KEFQG
+381 KFQET
-386 IDKKLL
+386 DKKLL

-404 TGNILK
+404 TRNILK
-410 QKKEQKKKLDKLKT
+410 QKKGQKEKLDKLKT

-498 YSLDKDYRIVLNSD
+498 YSLNEDYRIVLNSVD
-512 ALENSEAKII
+512 LENSEAKMI

-585 KLSNEENK
+585 KLSNKEDK

-602 HTFMARLINMIGK
+602 HTFMVHLINMVGK
-615 HARYLQLERHQGQ
+615 HARYFQLERHQGQ
-628 LKIVCKDK
+628 LKIVCKDEVK
-636 ANGYFDT
+636 GYFDT

-653 EFAKRETVQDDFNE
+653 AFAKKEKVQDDFNE

-688 DSFLGEDK
+688 DSFLGENK

-709 ADNQVRLS
+709 ADNQVILS
-717 FSNLPFSENEHSIE
+717 FSNLPFSKNEHSIIE

-767 DVQEFAKIAINAMKI
+767 DVQRFAKIAINAMKI
-782 LNPYQTHSY
+782 LNPYQTQSY
-791 VESVDKKLKTRNNM
+791 MESVDKKTK
-805 RIVFMGTPGFAEV
+805 
-818 ILRALVGNKDIEVVG
+818 NKE
-833 LFTQMDKPFGRKK
+833 
-846 ELKAPE
+846 
-852 TKIYI
+852 
-857 LENHL
+857 
-862 NIPIF
+862 
-867 QPQSLKEPEVQILKA
+867 
-882 LKPDFIVVVAYGK
+882 
-895 ILSKEVLSIAPCIN
+895 
-909 VHASL
+909 
-914 LPKYRGASPIHEM
+914 
-927 ILNDDKIYGI
+927 
-937 STMLMDTG
+937 
-945 LDSGDILESASF
+945 
-957 LREDYLDLETLRS
+957 
-970 KLVHMG
+970 
-976 ATLLLSTLKNFS
+976 
-988 SITRKPQDH
+988 
-997 AQASFC
+997 
-1003 KKITKADGLVG
+1003 
-1014 FKDAKSLFLKS
+1014 
-1025 LAFKSWPEIFLENSL
+1025 
-1040 KLLGVE
+1040 
-1046 LVENEKS
+1046 
-1053 HKEGE
+1053 
-1058 ILEIDEKGV
+1058 
-1067 LVGCLKGSVRIA
+1067 
-1079 RLQAVGKK
+1079 
-1087 PLKAKDYLNGKRLK
+1087 
-1101 AGGILT
+1101 

>member
-1 MDAIEMGEFKDYNVI
+1 MAINIKKIKSFKAFCGLDAIEMGEFKDYNVI

-31 ELLISK
+31 ELLIPK
-37 DKCIEK
+37 NNRIEK

-60 DGSYKIEPNSNIGA
+60 DGSYKIEPNSNIKE

-81 YNSGFLHNN
+81 YNSDFLHNN

-143 TETLSAKQESEI
+143 AETLSAKQESAI
-155 KKYDEEIEKIRK
+155 KKYDKEIEKIRK
-167 KVTSKTIQII
+167 EMTSKTIQIT

-253 EEIKEHMSKVG
+253 EEIKEHISKVG

-368 QKEVGKKEGAKNE
+368 QKEVDKKWGVKNKE
-381 KEFQG
+381 KFQET
-386 IDKKLL
+386 DKKLL

-404 TGNILK
+404 TRNILN
-410 QKKEQKKKLDKLKT
+410 QKKEQKEKLDKLKT

-444 KEEAE
+444 KEEAK
-449 RKLSVLNC
+449 RKLSILNC
-457 RHERLNR
+457 RHERLKH
-464 LLEKINKKLKGLYD
+464 LLEKIDKKLKGLYD

-528 TTLAFAYFLA
+528 TTLAFAYFLV
-538 RLKLFYKKEDL
+538 RLKLFYKKKDL

-575 AKINQELARE
+575 AKINQDLARE

-667 AINYGNKIRILL
+667 AINYGNKVRILL

-696 TFKEDNIKKLIET
+696 TFKKEKIEKLIET
-709 ADNQVRLS
+709 ADGEVELD
-717 FSNLPFSENEHSIE
+717 FSKLPFSENEHSIE
-731 DKDALTKK
+731 NKDALTEK

-755 MDFFSPYKISLE
+755 MDFLALIKFHLKMSKDSPK
-767 DVQEFAKIAINAMKI
+767 
-782 LNPYQTHSY
+782 
-791 VESVDKKLKTRNNM
+791 
-805 RIVFMGTPGFAEV
+805 
-818 ILRALVGNKDIEVVG
+818 
-833 LFTQMDKPFGRKK
+833 
-846 ELKAPE
+846 
-852 TKIYI
+852 
-857 LENHL
+857 
-862 NIPIF
+862 
-867 QPQSLKEPEVQILKA
+867 
-882 LKPDFIVVVAYGK
+882 
-895 ILSKEVLSIAPCIN
+895 
-909 VHASL
+909 
-914 LPKYRGASPIHEM
+914 
-927 ILNDDKIYGI
+927 
-937 STMLMDTG
+937 
-945 LDSGDILESASF
+945 
-957 LREDYLDLETLRS
+957 
-970 KLVHMG
+970 
-976 ATLLLSTLKNFS
+976 
-988 SITRKPQDH
+988 
-997 AQASFC
+997 
-1003 KKITKADGLVG
+1003 
-1014 FKDAKSLFLKS
+1014 
-1025 LAFKSWPEIFLENSL
+1025 
-1040 KLLGVE
+1040 
-1046 LVENEKS
+1046 
-1053 HKEGE
+1053 
-1058 ILEIDEKGV
+1058 
-1067 LVGCLKGSVRIA
+1067 
-1079 RLQAVGKK
+1079 
-1087 PLKAKDYLNGKRLK
+1087 
-1101 AGGILT
+1101 

>member
-37 DKCIEK
+37 NKCIEK

-81 YNSGFLHNN
+81 YNSDFLHNN

-105 IIILEGSVLGEETKE
+105 IIILESSVLGEETKE

-131 EKRKKEIKDENS
+131 EKRQKKIKDENS

-167 KVTSKTIQII
+167 KVTSKTIQIT

-304 RIEQFNQDSLE
+304 SIEQFNQDSLE

-341 FMKKDFSTNKESLKN
+341 FMKKDSSTNKESLKN

-368 QKEVGKKEGAKNE
+368 QKEVDKKWGVKNKE
-381 KEFQG
+381 KFQET
-386 IDKKLL
+386 DKKLL

-404 TGNILK
+404 TRNILK
-410 QKKEQKKKLDKLKT
+410 QKKGQKEKLEKLKT

-478 QKRPDIETI
+478 QKRPDIKTI

-538 RLKLFYKKEDL
+538 CLKLFYKKEDL

-667 AINYGNKIRILL
+667 AINYGNKVRILL

-696 TFKEDNIKKLIET
+696 TFKKEKIEKLIET
-709 ADNQVRLS
+709 ADGEVELN
-717 FSNLPFSENEHSIE
+717 FSKLPFSENEHSIE
-731 DKDALTKK
+731 DKDALTEK
-739 FLSIIKG
+739 FLSIKG
-746 LHLESHGSV
+746 LHLESHGSI
-755 MDFFSPYKISLE
+755 MDFFSPYKISLK
-767 DVQEFAKIAINAMKI
+767 DVQRFARIAINAMKI

-791 VESVDKKLKTRNNM
+791 M
-805 RIVFMGTPGFAEV
+805 
-818 ILRALVGNKDIEVVG
+818 EVV
-833 LFTQMDKPFGRKK
+833 D
-846 ELKAPE
+846 
-852 TKIYI
+852 
-857 LENHL
+857 
-862 NIPIF
+862 
-867 QPQSLKEPEVQILKA
+867 
-882 LKPDFIVVVAYGK
+882 
-895 ILSKEVLSIAPCIN
+895 
-909 VHASL
+909 
-914 LPKYRGASPIHEM
+914 
-927 ILNDDKIYGI
+927 
-937 STMLMDTG
+937 
-945 LDSGDILESASF
+945 
-957 LREDYLDLETLRS
+957 
-970 KLVHMG
+970 
-976 ATLLLSTLKNFS
+976 
-988 SITRKPQDH
+988 
-997 AQASFC
+997 
-1003 KKITKADGLVG
+1003 
-1014 FKDAKSLFLKS
+1014 
-1025 LAFKSWPEIFLENSL
+1025 
-1040 KLLGVE
+1040 
-1046 LVENEKS
+1046 
-1053 HKEGE
+1053 
-1058 ILEIDEKGV
+1058 
-1067 LVGCLKGSVRIA
+1067 
-1079 RLQAVGKK
+1079 
-1087 PLKAKDYLNGKRLK
+1087 
-1101 AGGILT
+1101 

>member
-1 MDAIEMGEFKDYNVI
+1 MAINIKKIKSFKAFCGLDAVEMGEFKDYNVI

-49 AESPSIEFECK
+49 AESPIIEFECK

-81 YNSGFLHNN
+81 YNSDFLHNN
-90 APFNSEFGLKKLDDG
+90 TPFNSEFGLKKLDDG

-131 EKRKKEIKDENS
+131 EKRKKKIKDENS

-155 KKYDEEIEKIRK
+155 KKYDKEIEKIRK
-167 KVTSKTIQII
+167 EMTSKTIQIT

-341 FMKKDFSTNKESLKN
+341 FMKKDSSTNKESLKN
-356 ALEQIKVLLEKL
+356 ALEQIKVLLEKF
-368 QKEVGKKEGAKNE
+368 QKEVDKKWGVKNKE
-381 KEFQG
+381 KFQET
-386 IDKKLL
+386 DKKLL

-404 TGNILK
+404 TRNILK
-410 QKKEQKKKLDKLKT
+410 QKKEQKEKLEKLKT

-433 AKHDSYDWQKS
+433 VKHDSYDWQKS

-667 AINYGNKIRILL
+667 AINYGNKVRILL

-696 TFKEDNIKKLIET
+696 TFKKEKIEKLIET
-709 ADNQVRLS
+709 ADGEVELN
-717 FSNLPFSENEHSIE
+717 FSKLPFSENEHSIE
-731 DKDALTKK
+731 DKDALTEK

-767 DVQEFAKIAINAMKI
+767 DVQKFARIAINAMKI

-791 VESVDKKLKTRNNM
+791 MVSVD
-805 RIVFMGTPGFAEV
+805 
-818 ILRALVGNKDIEVVG
+818 
-833 LFTQMDKPFGRKK
+833 
-846 ELKAPE
+846 
-852 TKIYI
+852 
-857 LENHL
+857 
-862 NIPIF
+862 
-867 QPQSLKEPEVQILKA
+867 
-882 LKPDFIVVVAYGK
+882 
-895 ILSKEVLSIAPCIN
+895 
-909 VHASL
+909 
-914 LPKYRGASPIHEM
+914 
-927 ILNDDKIYGI
+927 
-937 STMLMDTG
+937 
-945 LDSGDILESASF
+945 
-957 LREDYLDLETLRS
+957 
-970 KLVHMG
+970 
-976 ATLLLSTLKNFS
+976 
-988 SITRKPQDH
+988 
-997 AQASFC
+997 
-1003 KKITKADGLVG
+1003 
-1014 FKDAKSLFLKS
+1014 
-1025 LAFKSWPEIFLENSL
+1025 
-1040 KLLGVE
+1040 
-1046 LVENEKS
+1046 
-1053 HKEGE
+1053 
-1058 ILEIDEKGV
+1058 
-1067 LVGCLKGSVRIA
+1067 
-1079 RLQAVGKK
+1079 
-1087 PLKAKDYLNGKRLK
+1087 
-1101 AGGILT
+1101 

>member
-37 DKCIEK
+37 NKCIEK

-81 YNSGFLHNN
+81 YNSDFLYNN

-105 IIILEGSVLGEETKE
+105 IIILESSVLGEETKE

-131 EKRKKEIKDENS
+131 EKRQKKIKDENS
-143 TETLSAKQESEI
+143 TETLSAKQKSEI

-231 TIKDKLESLFS
+231 TIKDKLESLFF

-253 EEIKEHMSKVG
+253 EKIKEHMSKVG
-264 REFIEKGIEL
+264 IEFIEKGIEL

-341 FMKKDFSTNKESLKN
+341 FMKKDSSTNKESLKN

-368 QKEVGKKEGAKNE
+368 QKEVDKKWGVKNKE
-381 KEFQG
+381 KFQET
-386 IDKKLL
+386 DKKLL

-404 TGNILK
+404 TRNILK
-410 QKKEQKKKLDKLKT
+410 QKKEQKEKLEKLKT

-444 KEEAE
+444 KEDAE

-478 QKRPDIETI
+478 QKRPNIETI

-585 KLSNEENK
+585 KLSNGKEK
-593 AQVFVLTHN
+593 AEKVQVFVLTHN

-615 HARYLQLERHQGQ
+615 HACYFQLERHQGQ
-628 LKIVCKDK
+628 LKIVCKNE
-636 ANGYFDT
+636 AVGYFDT

-653 EFAKRETVQDDFNE
+653 VFAKKEKVQDDFNE
-667 AINYGNKIRILL
+667 AINYGNKVRVLL
-679 ESFLKINFI
+679 EGFLKINFI
-688 DSFLGEDK
+688 NSFLGANSVFDEDK
-696 TFKEDNIKKLIET
+696 IKKLIET
-709 ADNQVRLS
+709 ANGEVELN
-717 FSNLPFSENEHSIE
+717 FSKLPFN
-731 DKDALTKK
+731 KDDNCNIKNKDMLLRKI
-739 FLSIIKG
+739 LRIVKG
-746 LHLESHGSV
+746 LHLDSHGSV
-755 MDFFSPYKISLE
+755 MDFFSPYKIPLE
-767 DVQEFAKIAINAMKI
+767 NVQEFAKIAINVMKI
-782 LNPYQTHSY
+782 LNPYQTQSY
-791 VESVDKKLKTRNNM
+791 IIM
-805 RIVFMGTPGFAEV
+805 
-818 ILRALVGNKDIEVVG
+818 
-833 LFTQMDKPFGRKK
+833 
-846 ELKAPE
+846 
-852 TKIYI
+852 
-857 LENHL
+857 
-862 NIPIF
+862 
-867 QPQSLKEPEVQILKA
+867 
-882 LKPDFIVVVAYGK
+882 
-895 ILSKEVLSIAPCIN
+895 
-909 VHASL
+909 
-914 LPKYRGASPIHEM
+914 
-927 ILNDDKIYGI
+927 
-937 STMLMDTG
+937 
-945 LDSGDILESASF
+945 
-957 LREDYLDLETLRS
+957 
-970 KLVHMG
+970 
-976 ATLLLSTLKNFS
+976 
-988 SITRKPQDH
+988 
-997 AQASFC
+997 
-1003 KKITKADGLVG
+1003 
-1014 FKDAKSLFLKS
+1014 
-1025 LAFKSWPEIFLENSL
+1025 
-1040 KLLGVE
+1040 
-1046 LVENEKS
+1046 
-1053 HKEGE
+1053 
-1058 ILEIDEKGV
+1058 
-1067 LVGCLKGSVRIA
+1067 GSV
-1079 RLQAVGKK
+1079 GEKTK
-1087 PLKAKDYLNGKRLK
+1087 NKE
-1101 AGGILT
+1101 

>member
-37 DKCIEK
+37 NKCIEK

-81 YNSGFLHNN
+81 YNSDFLHNN

-105 IIILEGSVLGEETKE
+105 TIILESSVLGEETKE

-131 EKRKKEIKDENS
+131 EKRQKKIKDENS
-143 TETLSAKQESEI
+143 VETLSAKQESEI

-191 NKFKVQEDALTNLE
+191 NKFKVQEDVLTNLE

-231 TIKDKLESLFS
+231 IIKDKLESLFS

-264 REFIEKGIEL
+264 REFIEKGMEL

-341 FMKKDFSTNKESLKN
+341 FMKKDSSTNKESLKN

-368 QKEVGKKEGAKNE
+368 QKEVDKKWGVKNKE
-381 KEFQG
+381 KFQET
-386 IDKKLL
+386 DKKLL

-404 TGNILK
+404 TRNILK
-410 QKKEQKKKLDKLKT
+410 QKKEQKEKLEKLKT

-498 YSLDKDYRIVLNSD
+498 YSLDKDYRIILNSD

-585 KLSNEENK
+585 KLSNKEDK
-593 AQVFVLTHN
+593 VQVFVLTHN
-602 HTFMARLINMIGK
+602 HTFMARLINMVGK
-615 HARYLQLERHQGQ
+615 HARYFQLERHQGQ
-628 LKIVCKDK
+628 LKIVCKDEVK
-636 ANGYFDT
+636 GYFDT

-653 EFAKRETVQDDFNE
+653 AFAKKEKVQDDFNK

-717 FSNLPFSENEHSIE
+717 FSNLPFSENGHSIE
-731 DKDALTKK
+731 DKDVLTEK

-767 DVQEFAKIAINAMKI
+767 DVQKFAKIAINAMKI
-782 LNPYQTHSY
+782 LNPYQTQSY
-791 VESVDKKLKTRNNM
+791 MGSVDKKTK
-805 RIVFMGTPGFAEV
+805 
-818 ILRALVGNKDIEVVG
+818 NKE
-833 LFTQMDKPFGRKK
+833 
-846 ELKAPE
+846 
-852 TKIYI
+852 
-857 LENHL
+857 
-862 NIPIF
+862 
-867 QPQSLKEPEVQILKA
+867 
-882 LKPDFIVVVAYGK
+882 
-895 ILSKEVLSIAPCIN
+895 
-909 VHASL
+909 
-914 LPKYRGASPIHEM
+914 
-927 ILNDDKIYGI
+927 
-937 STMLMDTG
+937 
-945 LDSGDILESASF
+945 
-957 LREDYLDLETLRS
+957 
-970 KLVHMG
+970 
-976 ATLLLSTLKNFS
+976 
-988 SITRKPQDH
+988 
-997 AQASFC
+997 
-1003 KKITKADGLVG
+1003 
-1014 FKDAKSLFLKS
+1014 
-1025 LAFKSWPEIFLENSL
+1025 
-1040 KLLGVE
+1040 
-1046 LVENEKS
+1046 
-1053 HKEGE
+1053 
-1058 ILEIDEKGV
+1058 
-1067 LVGCLKGSVRIA
+1067 
-1079 RLQAVGKK
+1079 
-1087 PLKAKDYLNGKRLK
+1087 
-1101 AGGILT
+1101 

>member
-1 MDAIEMGEFKDYNVI
+1 MAINVKKIKSFKAFCGLDAIEMGEFKNYNVI

-37 DKCIEK
+37 NKHIEK

-49 AESPSIEFECK
+49 AESPSIEFECE
-60 DGSYKIEPNSNIGA
+60 DGSYKIEPNSNIGV

-81 YNSGFLHNN
+81 YNSDFLHNN

-125 NCKEKV
+125 NCREKV
-131 EKRKKEIKDENS
+131 EKRQKKIKDEND
-143 TETLSAKQESEI
+143 TETLSAEQESKI
-155 KKYDEEIEKIRK
+155 KEYDEEIEKIRK
-167 KVTSKTIQII
+167 EVTSKIKIT
-177 LDEIKINNICEVSK
+177 LDDIKINNICEVSK
-191 NKFKVQEDALTNLE
+191 DDFKVQEDALTNLE
-205 KDFDELDEAMKKFD
+205 KDFDELDKAMKKFD

-231 TIKDKLESLFS
+231 TIKDKLESLFL
-242 FDIDKEAGQVS
+242 FDIDKEVGQVS
-253 EEIKEHMSKVG
+253 EEIKEHISKVG

-274 QKKMPDNACPFCTQ
+274 QKEMPDNACPFCTQ

-295 QVYTSYFNK
+295 QAYTSYFNK
-304 RIEQFNQDSLE
+304 SIEQFKQDSLE
-315 VSGTLKKI
+315 VSWTLKKI

-368 QKEVGKKEGAKNE
+368 QKEVDKKEGVENE
-381 KEFQG
+381 KEFQE
-386 IDKKLL
+386 IDKKLSEIYKKL
-392 ENYEKFQ
+392 Q
-399 KCVDE
+399 QCVGE
-404 TGNILK
+404 TGNILN

-424 ELKEARIKK
+424 ELKEAKIKK

-444 KEEAE
+444 KEGAK
-449 RKLSVLNC
+449 RKLSILN
-457 RHERLNR
+457 RGYERLNC
-464 LLEKINKKLKGLYD
+464 LLEKIDKKLKELYD

-528 TTLAFAYFLA
+528 TTLTFAYFLA

-549 KNLVVVID
+549 KKLVVVID

-585 KLSNEENK
+585 KLSNEKEEKEK

-602 HTFMARLINMIGK
+602 HTFMARLINMVGTY
-615 HARYLQLERHQGQ
+615 ACYFQLERHQGQ
-628 LKIVCKDK
+628 LKIVCKNK
-636 ANGYFDT
+636 VKGYFDT

-653 EFAKRETVQDDFNE
+653 AFAKKEKVQDNFNE

-688 DSFLGEDK
+688 DSFLGENSAFGEDK
-696 TFKEDNIKKLIET
+696 IKKLIET

-717 FSNLPFSENEHSIE
+717 FSNLPFSENGHSIE
-731 DKDALTKK
+731 DKEALTEK

-767 DVQEFAKIAINAMKI
+767 DVQKFAKIAINAMKI

-791 VESVDKKLKTRNNM
+791 MVSVD
-805 RIVFMGTPGFAEV
+805 
-818 ILRALVGNKDIEVVG
+818 
-833 LFTQMDKPFGRKK
+833 
-846 ELKAPE
+846 
-852 TKIYI
+852 
-857 LENHL
+857 
-862 NIPIF
+862 
-867 QPQSLKEPEVQILKA
+867 
-882 LKPDFIVVVAYGK
+882 
-895 ILSKEVLSIAPCIN
+895 
-909 VHASL
+909 
-914 LPKYRGASPIHEM
+914 
-927 ILNDDKIYGI
+927 
-937 STMLMDTG
+937 
-945 LDSGDILESASF
+945 
-957 LREDYLDLETLRS
+957 
-970 KLVHMG
+970 
-976 ATLLLSTLKNFS
+976 
-988 SITRKPQDH
+988 
-997 AQASFC
+997 
-1003 KKITKADGLVG
+1003 
-1014 FKDAKSLFLKS
+1014 
-1025 LAFKSWPEIFLENSL
+1025 
-1040 KLLGVE
+1040 
-1046 LVENEKS
+1046 
-1053 HKEGE
+1053 
-1058 ILEIDEKGV
+1058 
-1067 LVGCLKGSVRIA
+1067 
-1079 RLQAVGKK
+1079 
-1087 PLKAKDYLNGKRLK
+1087 
-1101 AGGILT
+1101 

>member
-1 MDAIEMGEFKDYNVI
+1 MAINVKKIKSFKAFCGLNAIEMGEFKDYNVI

-37 DKCIEK
+37 NNHIEK

-49 AESPSIEFECK
+49 AESPSIEFECE
-60 DGSYKIEPNSNIGA
+60 DGSYKIEPNSNIGV

-81 YNSGFLHNN
+81 YNSDFLHNN

-105 IIILEGSVLGEETKE
+105 VIILEGSVLGEETKE

-125 NCKEKV
+125 NCREKV
-131 EKRKKEIKDENS
+131 EKRQKKIKDEND
-143 TETLSAKQESEI
+143 TETLSAEQESAI

-167 KVTSKTIQII
+167 EVTSKTIQIA
-177 LDEIKINNICEVSK
+177 LNEIKINNICEVSK
-191 NKFKVQEDALTNLE
+191 NKFKYQEDVLTNLK
-205 KDFDELDEAMKKFD
+205 KDFDELNETMKEFD
-219 DLKEMELPKDYQ
+219 DLKEMESPKDYQ
-231 TIKDKLESLFS
+231 TIKVKLESLFS

-253 EEIKEHMSKVG
+253 KEIKEHISKVG

-274 QKKMPDNACPFCTQ
+274 QKEMPDNACPFCKQ
-288 EITNNII
+288 EIINNII
-295 QVYTSYFNK
+295 QAYTSYFNK
-304 RIEQFNQDSLE
+304 GIEQFKQDSLE

-368 QKEVGKKEGAKNE
+368 QKEVDKKEGVKDKE
-381 KEFQG
+381 KFQE
-386 IDKKLL
+386 IDKKLS
-392 ENYEKFQ
+392 ENYEKLQ
-399 KCVDE
+399 KCAGE
-404 TGNILK
+404 TRNILN
-410 QKKEQKKKLDKLKT
+410 QKKEQKKKLEKLKKD
-424 ELKEARIKK
+424 LKEARIKK
-433 AKHDSYDWQKS
+433 AKHDSYDSQKS
-444 KEEAE
+444 KEEAK

-464 LLEKINKKLKGLYD
+464 LLEKIDKKLKELYD

-538 RLKLFYKKEDL
+538 RLKLFYKKENL
-549 KNLVVVID
+549 KKLVVVID

-585 KLSNEENK
+585 KLSNEKEK

-602 HTFMARLINMIGK
+602 HTFMARLINMMVGK
-615 HARYLQLERHQGQ
+615 HARYFQLERYQGQ
-628 LKIVCKDK
+628 LKIVCKDEVI
-636 ANGYFDT
+636 GYFDT

-653 EFAKRETVQDDFNE
+653 AFAKKEKVQDDFNE

-688 DSFLGEDK
+688 DSFLGEKSAFGEDK
-696 TFKEDNIKKLIET
+696 IKKLIEET
-709 ADNQVRLS
+709 DNQVRLS
-717 FSNLPFSENEHSIE
+717 FSNLPFSNSIE
-731 DKDALTKK
+731 DKDALTEK

-746 LHLESHGSV
+746 LHLDSHGSV
-755 MDFFSPYKISLE
+755 MDFFSPYKISLK

-791 VESVDKKLKTRNNM
+791 M
-805 RIVFMGTPGFAEV
+805 
-818 ILRALVGNKDIEVVG
+818 EVV
-833 LFTQMDKPFGRKK
+833 D
-846 ELKAPE
+846 
-852 TKIYI
+852 
-857 LENHL
+857 
-862 NIPIF
+862 
-867 QPQSLKEPEVQILKA
+867 
-882 LKPDFIVVVAYGK
+882 
-895 ILSKEVLSIAPCIN
+895 
-909 VHASL
+909 
-914 LPKYRGASPIHEM
+914 
-927 ILNDDKIYGI
+927 
-937 STMLMDTG
+937 
-945 LDSGDILESASF
+945 
-957 LREDYLDLETLRS
+957 
-970 KLVHMG
+970 
-976 ATLLLSTLKNFS
+976 
-988 SITRKPQDH
+988 
-997 AQASFC
+997 
-1003 KKITKADGLVG
+1003 
-1014 FKDAKSLFLKS
+1014 
-1025 LAFKSWPEIFLENSL
+1025 
-1040 KLLGVE
+1040 
-1046 LVENEKS
+1046 
-1053 HKEGE
+1053 
-1058 ILEIDEKGV
+1058 
-1067 LVGCLKGSVRIA
+1067 
-1079 RLQAVGKK
+1079 
-1087 PLKAKDYLNGKRLK
+1087 
-1101 AGGILT
+1101 